1 MLVKWEYTPSLMAGL
16 NGLDDYEDKDADFYT
31 TWLLTQINPVEL
43 AGINANLNLW
53 RNFTYM
59 LKYTSKYYLI
69 NVDNNCNSTNRY
81 SR

>member
-16 NGLDDYEDKDADFYT
+16 NGLDDYEDEDADFYT
-31 TWLLTQINPVEL
+31 RWLLTQINPVEL

-59 LKYTSKYYLI
+59 LKYTI
-69 NVDNNCNSTNRY
+69 
-81 SR
+81 